1 MGESST
7 EWDVPPGAAVMLI
20 GEYQHNIDRKGRVIV
35 PSKFREDLGEHF
47 YLTKGLDGC
56 LFVLSPRGWAALQE
70 KVSAMP
76 ISKARGL
83 QRFFFSGAVEA
94 EPDRQGRILIPQV
107 LRDYAGLSRDVTF
120 IGASN
125 RAEIWDSA
133 SWKAFNATLT
143 EESIAE
149 AMDSLEL

>member
-1 MGESST
+1 M
-7 EWDVPPGAAVMLI
+7 
-20 GEYQHNIDRKGRVIV
+20 
-35 PSKFREDLGEHF
+35 
-47 YLTKGLDGC
+47 
-56 LFVLSPRGWAALQE
+56 
-70 KVSAMP
+70 
-76 ISKARGL
+76 
-83 QRFFFSGAVEA
+83 EA